1 MNPFSPAYKKLDN
14 LSLLKIID
22 APADYNPEAIEAAN
36 EELTARQLT
45 DDELAALREEI
56 SVQKQEQQLKSEK
69 INTLKDKAKDALYTV
84 TDSLNPIQSE
94 KPSLPK
100 AILWLSIL
108 MILAFL
114 YQLYLQY
121 GLLKYMFTYDT
132 AKWDLTMAMYFIRP
146 LVIMPVAAILFVLRK
161 NTGWVL
167 LSGYLTYLAIN
178 TIALEYI
185 DFKYQPEPGIS
196 NPLDQLQSPA
206 PSGSLAGWTI
216 FIAGCLYFIYKKD
229 VRDVYHITT
238 KNILVAAV
246 IGVLLMLSSMSGW
259 IF

>member
-1 MNPFSPAYKKLDN
+1 MNPFSATYKKLDN
-14 LSLLKIID
+14 LSLVKIID
-22 APADYNPEAIEAAN
+22 TPANYQPEAIEAAN

-45 DDELAALREEI
+45 DDELTALHEEI
-56 SVQKQEQQLKSEK
+56 AAEIHEQQLKSEK
-69 INTLKDKAKDALYTV
+69 INALKDKAKGALYSV

-108 MILAFL
+108 MILMFL

-121 GLLKYMFTYDT
+121 GLLKYMLTYDT
-132 AKWDLTMAMYFIRP
+132 AKWDFTMATYFIRP
-146 LVIMPVAAILFVLRK
+146 LVIMPLAAILFALRK

-178 TIALEYI
+178 TIALMYM
-185 DFKYQPEPGIS
+185 DFKYRAEPHIS
-196 NPLDQLQSPA
+196 SSLDQLQSPA
-206 PSGSLAGWTI
+206 PSNSLIGWSV
-216 FIAGCLYFIYKKD
+216 FIAGCLYFIYKRD
-229 VRDVYHITT
+229 VREIYNVTT
-238 KNILVAAV
+238 KNILTAVA

-259 IF
+259 LF